1 MLQPADELIPTRATL
16 IHRLKN
22 WRDQS
27 SWQDFFDTYWKLIY
41 RLALRSGLSETEAQ
55 DVVQE
60 TIISVANHMPSFKY
74 DPAIGSFKTWLL
86 NMARWRIT
94 DQFRKRGHGYECLSF
109 SKETATGTRTVDK
122 VVDPTSPA
130 LDSVWDA
137 EWEKTLLDAALA
149 RVKRRVDPQKYQI
162 FDLYV
167 NKEWTPA
174 KVATAF
180 GISVDQVYLAKHRVS
195 EAIKEEV
202 KRLEK
207 ETI

>member
-1 MLQPADELIPTRATL
+1 MPQPADELIPTRATL

-41 RLALRSGLSETEAQ
+41 NVALKGGLNEMEAQ

-60 TIISVANHMPSFKY
+60 TIISVAKHMPSFKY

-94 DQFRKRGHGYECLSF
+94 DQFRKRGYVVECQSF
-109 SKETATGTRTVDK
+109 SQDTATGTRTVDK

-130 LDSVWDA
+130 LDAVWDA
-137 EWEKTLLDAALA
+137 EWEKTLLNAALA
-149 RVKRRVDPQKYQI
+149 RVKRRLDPQKYQI
-162 FDLYV
+162 FDFYV

-174 KVATAF
+174 KVAKVF
-180 GISVDQVYLAKHRVS
+180 GIPVAQVYLVKHRVS
-195 EAIKEEV
+195 EAIKEEI

-207 ETI
+207 EMI